1 MDPQQGFHWPR
12 VPAWPLNTVLG
23 SSPLTSY
30 KRMPFA
36 TPETEDPPLVD
47 DPCWLSKIRKFLVP
61 YSIWLMVSWCFMC
74 VSILPN
80 QVLHI
85 TFSSLA
91 ISRSPWRSSSPPR
104 SCSRTSVLFFG
115 RRFLTPW
122 MLSQHQRALFF
133 CQIWSMKMM
142 FLWTT
147 NFYYEK
153 DQSLFC
159 KWRPGTL
166 RLQWGYGTMVIWWWC
181 FLGIL
186 VFTIPP
192 PLPGWKTTFL

>member
-1 MDPQQGFHWPR
+1 MDPQQGFHLPR
-12 VPAWPLNTVLG
+12 VPAWPLNTALG

-47 DPCWLSKIRKFLVP
+47 DPCWLSKIRKFRLS

-74 VSILPN
+74 VSIIPN
-80 QVLHI
+80 HALRI

-104 SCSRTSVLFFG
+104 SCSRTSVVFFG
-115 RRFLTPW
+115 RRFLAPW
-122 MLSQHQRALFF
+122 MLSQHQWAFF
-133 CQIWSMKMM
+133 LPDMILWSIKMM

-147 NFYYEK
+147 NFHYEK
-153 DQSLFC
+153 DQSLFF
-159 KWRPGTL
+159 KWGPGTL
-166 RLQWGYGTMVIWWWC
+166 RLQWGYGIMVIWCWC
-181 FLGIL
+181 FLGIIG
-186 VFTIPP
+186 VYHSP
-192 PLPGWKTTFL
+192 PGWKTIFL